1 MTVYSRRPGAC
12 VYSSVFPMFGRTG
25 IGIIDDIDCA
35 YAFDISEGETRTACG
50 KDGDGR
56 KERFTVLQ
64 HV

>member
-1 MTVYSRRPGAC
+1 MPAYTVRYSPCLEEPVPVQRPGEK
-12 VYSSVFPMFGRTG
+12 